1 MVRTCAFRTGKAAK
15 RREEEIPSQ
24 PASESG
30 LREQMTAS
38 SSQSDIGGGASRS
51 GLFKKATAYF
61 SIRSCYGRE
70 VVGLRKK

>member
-1 MVRTCAFRTGKAAK
+1 MERTCAFRTGKAAK

-24 PASESG
+24 PAPESG
-30 LREQMTAS
+30 LRDRMAVS

-51 GLFKKATAYF
+51 GLFKKATASF
-61 SIRSCYGRE
+61 SIRSCSGRE